1 MKITVQLLEE
11 KGEVVKELSGRIS
24 KACDTLQAMHPEQ
37 LKQARRAYLANL
49 SKEQGSLIQ
58 KLTGATSWSEL
69 VTALDVADRFVSE
82 VDNVTLDPA
91 RTELLGCLKTWM
103 QEIGVSTSHEA
114 EDWFYNSL
122 SGAGQTSLREINVK
136 LESLQGFS
144 RLLTD
149 PMVAF
154 FRKVVSNELGQLRN
168 LERNMENV
176 SMWMDRAT
184 QAILQGIELQKIVTS
199 VKESIGAQYKTTP
212 KREIV
217 SKFLGV
223 AESLI
228 DHVGSQVTNFEKAH
242 ESWRQTKEII
252 EREWKL
258 LTPRLDTISQQH
270 EALISSARP
279 LVTKEVSEWGIK
291 ALNDIAPCLDDL
303 SAIVGEVVQSQDS
316 VGDIEAHV
324 SSLTQDYPS
333 VPGELVQLRDGITQL
348 REVATKIKLSST
360 LADCRD
366 SLKKL
371 NHAYQRWQQE
381 VEQACSQ
388 WVGEA
393 KSWVNISKKE
403 RTKIA
408 PKLEEKVKTLE
419 VLTISKEP
427 FGKIVSLCIEVARL
441 TDESRKELHD
451 KITGDQL
458 KLLDAVTSLEAKKGS
473 VNISDMEEEF
483 GKLST
488 KHFADLLNL
497 SRKQLLSLRI
507 SAREEH
513 FGS

>member
-1 MKITVQLLEE
+1 MKVTVQLLEE
-11 KGEVVKELSGRIS
+11 KGEVVKELSERIS
-24 KACDTLQAMHPEQ
+24 KACGTLQAMHPEQ

-69 VTALDVADRFVSE
+69 VTALDAADRFVSE
-82 VDNVTLDPA
+82 VNNVTLDPP
-91 RTELLGCLKTWM
+91 RTELLGCLKTWA
-103 QEIGVSTSHEA
+103 QEIGASASHEA

-154 FRKVVSNELGQLRN
+154 FRKVVSNELGQLKN

-228 DHVGSQVTNFEKAH
+228 DHVESQVTNFEKAH
-242 ESWRQTKEII
+242 EAWRQTKETI

-279 LVTKEVSEWGIK
+279 LVMKDVSEWRIK
-291 ALNDIAPCLDDL
+291 ALNDVAPCLDVL
-303 SAIVGEVVQSQDS
+303 SAIVGEVVQFQDS
-316 VGDIEAHV
+316 VSDIEAHV
-324 SSLTQDYPS
+324 SSLTQDYPL
-333 VPGELVQLRDGITQL
+333 VGELVQLRDGITQL
-348 REVATKIKLSST
+348 IEVAIKIKLSST
-360 LADCRD
+360 LADCSD

-393 KSWVNISKKE
+393 KSWVNISKKA
-403 RTKIA
+403 RAKIA

-419 VLTISKEP
+419 VLTIGREP

-451 KITGDQL
+451 KITGNQL

-473 VNISDMEEEF
+473 VNISDIEEKF
-483 GKLST
+483 GKLSA
-488 KHFADLLNL
+488 KHFADLLDL
-497 SRKQLLSLRI
+497 SRKQLLSLKI

-513 FGS
+513 FDS